1 MIASKAKFKKV
12 KTSYF
17 KIKTQFDN
25 VGDALINRELI
36 KLCASMG
43 GVVVDISS
51 CPSSFQ
57 NWLGLNKIKN
67 VISIFSAF
75 SFWCRIVIDLL
86 KKNEVYFF
94 INPGGYIGEIS
105 RLKAYVRITKC
116 LWLGFLR
123 FCGVK
128 ICLVGVSYEKLGAN
142 NLLSIKARAKILY
155 FHGVRDS
162 ISEVLCSTEG
172 IKTHRIED
180 LAFGCDYIPKIN
192 TDNSSVLVSMRQDD
206 DIDIIVNSLFTNL
219 NIEYQDIFLSSQ
231 VKRDMATQEDIKNK
245 LSVDVSDLGMVDG
258 VDSALERYSNVKYV
272 ISNRLHVLLLAWFA
286 GAIPIALIAS
296 NKNQKIRGIFSD
308 LEMNE
313 NIIEYNCSKEIISD
327 TNLINSLKFTPV
339 NPKVKDTLINN
350 FSRIFSSEEV

>member
-1 MIASKAKFKKV
+1 MFFNKSKVSKDKA
-12 KTSYF
+12 SYF

-36 KLCASMG
+36 KLCALMG
-43 GVVVDISS
+43 NVVVDVSS

-57 NWLGLNKIKN
+57 GWLGLSKIKN
-67 VISIFSAF
+67 VFSILGGF
-75 SFWCRIVIDLL
+75 SFWTRLFIDLL
-86 KKNEVYFF
+86 KKNDVYFF

-105 RLKAYVRITKC
+105 RFKAYIRIIKC

-128 ICLVGVSYEKLGAN
+128 ICLVGVSYESLGVN
-142 NLLSIKARAKILY
+142 NLLSIKARAKNLH

-162 ISEVLCSTEG
+162 ISEALCKNEG

-180 LAFGCDYIPKIN
+180 LAFGCDYTLKEYSDSP
-192 TDNSSVLVSMRQDD
+192 SVLISMRQDNNIPD
-206 DIDIIVNSLFTNL
+206 IVNSLLTNL
-219 NIEYQDIFLSSQ
+219 NIGSQNIFLSSQ
-231 VKRDMATQEDIKNK
+231 VKRDTVVQEHINNK
-245 LSVDVSDLGMVDG
+245 LPSDVNDLGMVDSIDG
-258 VDSALERYSNVKYV
+258 ALERYSDVKYV

-308 LEMNE
+308 LQMDK
-313 NIIEYNCSKEIISD
+313 NIVEYNSSKELITDTHQIS
-327 TNLINSLKFTPV
+327 SLDFIPV
-339 NPKVKDTLINN
+339 SPKVKDNLINT
-350 FSRIFSSEEV
+350 FSKIFSNEEV